1 MEKLSFIEIIIII
14 VTLAFSIVAV
24 KIGIKFDLNKY
35 LERRDK
41 KLLQKLQN
49 NCTHIA
55 MEYDEKTI
63 ILF

>member
-49 NCTHIA
+49 NRTHIA

-63 ILF
+63 ILS